1 MKEIDSKTKIA
12 YTGNLNILPDIKLN
26 IYKSVADGCIKL
38 QDKLGTYTKD
48 RASIYKV
55 KEEIKEILSQ
65 MPTSKGIKKCFLPL
79 D

>member
-38 QDKLGTYTKD
+38 QDKLLIQRT
-48 RASIYKV
+48 
-55 KEEIKEILSQ
+55 EFQ
-65 MPTSKGIKKCFLPL
+65 
-79 D
+79 